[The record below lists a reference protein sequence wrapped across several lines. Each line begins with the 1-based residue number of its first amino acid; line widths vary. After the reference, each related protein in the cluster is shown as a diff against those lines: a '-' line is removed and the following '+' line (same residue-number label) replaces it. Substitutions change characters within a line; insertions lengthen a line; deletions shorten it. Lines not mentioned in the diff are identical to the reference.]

1 MKRNDILLILGLVL
15 VGVVAFFVTHRG
27 EQAAGVEVYADGS
40 LVWQR
45 SLSDTDTFEVNGVT
59 IEVADGSARVVSSDC
74 RDQTCVHMG
83 AIQRAGESI
92 VCLPNRVSVVL
103 TGEDALD
110 AVLN

>member
-1 MKRNDILLILGLVL
+1 MKRNDLLLILGLAL
-15 VGVVAFFVTHRG
+15 AGVVAFFATRPG
-27 EQAAGVEVYADGS
+27 TQAAQAEVYADGT
-40 LVWQR
+40 LVWQC
-45 SLSDTDTFEVNGVT
+45 SLDEGGTFEIVGVT
-59 IEVADGSARVVSSDC
+59 VFVEDGSARVIQSDC

-83 AIQRAGESI
+83 AIHLAGESV